1 MLNEAIVASRLHY
14 VDGHHVQSGG
24 ACLDR
29 VDVREETGQRI
40 GSLDGVIVDVEAGR
54 VRYLVVH
61 SGSGTAPWQALPFV
75 SARLDRDHRALCVDV
90 DRGLAVPFSKLDRD
104 AFPKVADDERTS
116 TLF

>member
-1 MLNEAIVASRLHY
+1 MCNETTGASRLHY
-14 VDGHHVQSGG
+14 VDGHHVQGGG

-29 VDVREETGQRI
+29 VDIREETGHRI

-61 SGSGTAPWQALPFV
+61 SGNGETPWQVLPFV
-75 SARLDRDHRALCVDV
+75 SARLDRDHRALCVDF
-90 DRGLAVPFSKLDRD
+90 DCGLAVPFSKLDRD

>member
-1 MLNEAIVASRLHY
+1 MSNETTGVSRLHY
-14 VDGHHVQSGG
+14 VDGHHVQTGG

-29 VDVREETGQRI
+29 VDVRAETGQPI

-61 SGSGTAPWQALPFV
+61 SGKGGAPWQVFPFV
-75 SARLDRDHRALCVDV
+75 SARLDRDHRALCVDF
-90 DRGLAVPFSKLDRD
+90 DRGVAVPFSKLDRD